1 MHKDRGPAVGPSRNA
16 SGGANVTQ
24 EPSELIDKHI
34 AELTD
39 WRGDLMERLR
49 TVINQAEPGLKED
62 WKWGTPVWTSKGNVC
77 AIGAFKVSVKLNFF
91 KGASLPDPHGLFN
104 GGLDAKASRS
114 IDLVEGDP
122 INEPALQELI
132 RAAVAYN
139 AAKP

>member
-1 MHKDRGPAVGPSRNA
+1 L
-16 SGGANVTQ
+16 TQ
-24 EPSELIDKHI
+24 EPSDLIDKQI

-39 WRGDLMERLR
+39 WRGDLMARLR
-49 TVINQAEPGLKED
+49 RIINQAEPGLKED

-77 AIGAFKVSVKLNFF
+77 AIGAFKDSVKLNFF

-114 IDLVEGDP
+114 IDLADGDP

-132 RAAVAYN
+132 RAAAAYN
-139 AAKP
+139 APKR

>member
-1 MHKDRGPAVGPSRNA
+1 
-16 SGGANVTQ
+16 
-24 EPSELIDKHI
+24 
-34 AELTD
+34 
-39 WRGDLMERLR
+39 MERLR
-49 TVINQAEPGLKED
+49 TVINQAEPSLAED